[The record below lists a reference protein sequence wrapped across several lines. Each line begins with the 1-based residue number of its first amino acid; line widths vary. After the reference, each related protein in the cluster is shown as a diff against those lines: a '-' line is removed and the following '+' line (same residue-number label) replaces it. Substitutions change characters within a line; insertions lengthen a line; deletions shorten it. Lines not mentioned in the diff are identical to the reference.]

1 MQTGIAFCF
10 ARSGHLIFNLI
21 LTLVI
26 YTLNKQMN
34 GVDSCYEEK
43 KK

>member
-1 MQTGIAFCF
+1 MGIAFCF
-10 ARSGHLIFNLI
+10 EKSGHLIFNLI

-26 YTLNKQMN
+26 YTLNKQIK
-34 GVDSCYEEK
+34 GADSCYEEK